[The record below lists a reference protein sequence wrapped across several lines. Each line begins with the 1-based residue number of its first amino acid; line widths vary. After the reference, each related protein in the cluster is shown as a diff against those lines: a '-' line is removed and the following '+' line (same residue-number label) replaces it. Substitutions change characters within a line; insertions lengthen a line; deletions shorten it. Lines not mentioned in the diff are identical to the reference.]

1 MTVIK
6 SRGWSDV
13 MGSRLLRFTV
23 APLILGVAVLVA
35 ASFSTG
41 FYLVLPGQVFDARK
55 LISLREQ
62 DHAAIHQS
70 TQEGAGQILVTTVAT
85 GRLRAID
92 LAFAHL
98 LRDPG
103 VVREEDLLG
112 PSLSLD
118 LFLQSAHSALIESRS
133 LAEHAVE
140 GFLGLEGDREL
151 ILRFQSTGFFG
162 SSGGLALAL
171 EITNSLTPG
180 LDLTGGQ
187 PVAVTGSVS
196 PQGIVGRV
204 GGVPQKL
211 DAARRA
217 GAKVFILP
225 LANLPD
231 VGEYSEGPMRLIAV
245 SSLAEA
251 VRALAGE
258 GWPIPALEGTR

>member
-1 MTVIK
+1 MTVIE

-13 MGSRLLRFTV
+13 MGSRLLRFT
-23 APLILGVAVLVA
+23 AASLILGGAVLVA
-35 ASFSTG
+35 ALFSTG
-41 FYLVLPGQVFDARK
+41 FYLVLPGQVFDAGR
-55 LISLREQ
+55 LVSLSKK
-62 DHAAIHQS
+62 DSAAMQQS
-70 TQEGAGQILVTTVAT
+70 QEGAGQILVATVAT
-85 GRLRAID
+85 GRLRAIH

-98 LRDPG
+98 LPDPDII
-103 VVREEDLLG
+103 REEGLLG
-112 PSLSLD
+112 PSLSFD
-118 LFLQSAHSALIESRS
+118 LFLQAAHSALMESRS
-133 LAEHAVE
+133 LAEQAVE
-140 GFLGLEGDREL
+140 GFLGLEGDGEL
-151 ILRFQSTGFFG
+151 ILRFQSTGFLG

-171 EITNSLTPG
+171 EITNSLMPG

-196 PQGIVGRV
+196 AQGTVGWV

-211 DAARRA
+211 NAARRA

-231 VGEYSEGPMRLIAV
+231 VGDYSEGPMRLIAV